1 MRTLCIDHVTVVS
14 PDAPR
19 AGATFERLFAL
30 PRAVTAA
37 PAGGA
42 ALTIGDAR
50 IEFVNPEE
58 GTPLAEALRTGGEG
72 MAALTLTVA
81 DLDEAAR
88 TLERAAVAFEVR
100 SDGGRRALHV
110 EPRAAHGV
118 RLTLVARG

>member
-1 MRTLCIDHVTVVS
+1 MRTLCIDRVTVVS

-19 AGATFERLFAL
+19 AAATFERLFTL
-30 PRAVTAA
+30 PRAIGAA
-37 PAGGA
+37 PVRGA

-50 IEFVNPEE
+50 IEFVTPEE

-72 MAALTLTVA
+72 MAALTLGVA

-100 SDGGRRALHV
+100 IDGGRRAL
-110 EPRAAHGV
+110 EIDPRAAHGV
-118 RLTLVARG
+118 RLTLVAHA